1 MKWLLPVILVILCA
15 FVFGN
20 RITLANWYAGNI
32 HNTGYGAKANIYT
45 PSSPVFLIQDGQSG
59 ESSWVSTVGST
70 GGQMKIIGFRPAGI
84 TTGMTINRQALSNL
98 LHQEN
103 ISYMISVRMNGETKK
118 SIWCITN
125 TIPSTNGVH

>member
-1 MKWLLPVILVILCA
+1 MLLKSCPLDGTLFLQILW
-15 FVFGN
+15 GYH
-20 RITLANWYAGNI
+20 ITGTYRL
-32 HNTGYGAKANIYT
+32 
-45 PSSPVFLIQDGQSG
+45 
-59 ESSWVSTVGST
+59 
-70 GGQMKIIGFRPAGI
+70 AGI
-84 TTGMTINRQALSNL
+84 TTGMTINRQAMSNL